1 LSSSEDQ
8 FTLSTLLLQTLVQ
21 ELILRGKDSKHYWT
35 AAFKTESEKWSL
47 PIVTD
52 CVGLDSNLLKVSL
65 SKQAEKSQSLV
76 LKTKKLTNQRNSQKT
91 SLQLLPS
98 LVADKWEKEVTRIKK
113 DKTKMKAIKIKLYPT
128 NAQKQLLNENFRCYD
143 YIYNKTNRLI
153 KDKIFSHE
161 NWLPIRDYLVT
172 SRTRKYNPIYKSY
185 NYKIANLHRQKE
197 LLEKAFKE
205 GILTQYEYDTGL
217 VLHSEAM
224 EESRESKKIGIKEI
238 PFEDNKEIK
247 LFEKNIHKD
256 IRSSAVKTCTEMY
269 KSAISNLKNG
279 NIKFFNISYKKKS
292 AVRKCIGVPKTTIS
306 IKNGKAVICSGKW
319 EELSEFKIS
328 VKNARK
334 YNETSIDYDS
344 EIIYQKGIYYL
355 SLVKNAEEPEQNDSD
370 KVCGV
375 DPGLRSFLTVY
386 DKEEITEYN
395 QNRNFFKVLNNKIT
409 FLKSKRTKKVRKKQ
423 INKIEKKKIDY
434 TNSIHWNTINS
445 LLKKYNTILLG
456 DIKSHSIVKNGCNKS
471 NNQEFNDLKFYVFKQ
486 RLIYKASLQGK
497 YVKLVNEFNTSK
509 CCSSCGNLNH
519 CLGSSKVFTCKRCK
533 LNCDRDSNAS
543 KNIFLKGLLL

>member
-1 LSSSEDQ
+1 
-8 FTLSTLLLQTLVQ
+8 
-21 ELILRGKDSKHYWT
+21 
-35 AAFKTESEKWSL
+35 
-47 PIVTD
+47 
-52 CVGLDSNLLKVSL
+52 
-65 SKQAEKSQSLV
+65 
-76 LKTKKLTNQRNSQKT
+76 
-91 SLQLLPS
+91 
-98 LVADKWEKEVTRIKK
+98 
-113 DKTKMKAIKIKLYPT
+113 MYPT
-128 NAQKQLLNENFRCYD
+128 NSQKQLLNETFRCYD

-153 KDKIFSHE
+153 KDKNFSHE
-161 NWLPIRDYLVT
+161 NWLPIRDYLIT

-217 VLHSEAM
+217 VLHSDAM

-247 LFEKNIHKD
+247 LFERKIHKG
-256 IRSSAVKTCTEMY
+256 IRASAVKTCTEMY

-279 NIKFFNISYKKKS
+279 NIRFFDISYKKKS
-292 AVRKCIGVPKTTIS
+292 ATRKCFGIPS
-306 IKNGKAVICSGKW
+306 SAIKIENNNVILCPMKW
-319 EELSEFKIS
+319 KELSRFKIS

-334 YNETSIDYDS
+334 YNETSIDCDS
-344 EIIYQKGIYYL
+344 EVIYQKGIYYL
-355 SLVKNAEEPEQNDSD
+355 SLVKNIEEPEQNESD

-386 DKEEITEYN
+386 DKEEISEYI
-395 QNRNFFKVLNNKIT
+395 QNRNFFKVLNNKIA
-409 FLKSKRTKKVRKKQ
+409 FLKSKRKKKTKKKQ

-456 DIKSHSIVKNGCNKS
+456 DIKSHSIVKNGTNKS

-486 RLIYKASLQGK
+486 RLIYKANLQGK

-509 CCSSCGNLNH
+509 CCSSCGTLNH